1 MRERVVEMG
10 TDALGE
16 VIDTVSKRE
25 KRRWF
30 IPVIYNTVN
39 GGSNETHSSL

>member
-1 MRERVVEMG
+1 MREHEVEPG
-10 TDALGE
+10 TDAQGE
-16 VIDTVSKRE
+16 VIDTVSKGE

-39 GGSNETHSSL
+39 DGSNETHSSF

>member
-1 MRERVVEMG
+1 MREHEVETG
-10 TDALGE
+10 TDAQGE

-25 KRRWF
+25 KWRWF

-39 GGSNETHSSL
+39 DGSTKTHSSF